1 MKHNTQEY
9 NIQSKCAVCGHSVM
23 IDEIGNGD
31 NCQYCGWAQNIGNLE
46 FPDRVE
52 CPNLVSLN
60 KARKLYKEGK
70 PFIPDFD
77 DFIDGY
83 NFYGEMEFTY
93 KGITYGLMGVENVG
107 VEFWGMNTDKYEIYK
122 DIEEFEQKAHING
135 KLVKDIWDEVEN
147 ANWLQ

>member
-1 MKHNTQEY
+1 MEKEHRY
-9 NIQSKCAVCGHSVM
+9 NIESVCPVCSTKIFVDSV
-23 IDEIGNGD
+23 GNGD
-31 NCQYCGWAQNIGNLE
+31 KCRNCGWVQNIGNLE

-70 PFIPDFD
+70 PFIPDFN
-77 DFIDGY
+77 DFIAGY

-93 KGITYGLMGVENVG
+93 KGITYGLMGVENEG
-107 VEFWGMNTDKYEIYK
+107 VEFWGINTNKYEK
-122 DIEEFEQKAHING
+122 FKNIEEFAKNAKING
-135 KLVKDIWDEVEN
+135 KLVKDIWNEVEN